1 MNQRMKQR
9 IERLEDQQGAVESPI
24 NCVILVPM
32 HEQGKGKQP
41 LAALSGYGIT
51 VQRLNGE
58 TDPDFESRAATEIR
72 KKHETG
78 VLLLNGSY

>member
-1 MNQRMKQR
+1 MKQR

-32 HEQGKGKQP
+32 QEHGTKQQP

-51 VQRLNGE
+51 VQRLIGE
-58 TDPDFESRAATEIR
+58 TDPDFESRAAGEIR
-72 KKHETG
+72 KNQETG
-78 VLLLNGSY
+78 LLVLSGSY